1 MPHELQEILNHRLI
15 GISSILGLDVAG
27 DVVVEVGGSAGW
39 HNAAQKYKVISKN
52 LVATNFILSTTKFI
66 LEK

>member
-1 MPHELQEILNHRLI
+1 MEV
-15 GISSILGLDVAG
+15 SSMRGLAF
-27 DVVVEVGGSAGW
+27 VVVEVGGSAGW

-66 LEK
+66 LEKWNKNYRNKCGG